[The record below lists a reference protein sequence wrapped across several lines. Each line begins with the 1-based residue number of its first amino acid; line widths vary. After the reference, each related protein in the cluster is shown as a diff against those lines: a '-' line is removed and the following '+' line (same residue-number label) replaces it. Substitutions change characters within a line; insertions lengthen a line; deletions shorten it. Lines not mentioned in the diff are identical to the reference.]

1 MTIDYRPCDV
11 VKLCHSCL
19 ISVKQARP
27 LEHVEYQEHYP
38 VDSLFIQTDAV
49 KFKQVIINL
58 LTNASKFTKEGH
70 IRLSF
75 SVDEG
80 KRLITLAIS
89 DTGIGVPKE
98 KAEAVFERF
107 VKLNQYVQ
115 GTGLGLS
122 LCRIIVERL
131 GGKIWLDT
139 SYTEG
144 ARFMFCIP
152 LTKVQKED
160 LAKDQR

>member
-1 MTIDYRPCDV
+1 M
-11 VKLCHSCL
+11 
-19 ISVKQARP
+19 
-27 LEHVEYQEHYP
+27 
-38 VDSLFIQTDAV
+38 
-49 KFKQVIINL
+49 IINL

-115 GTGLGLS
+115 GREVG
-122 LCRIIVERL
+122 R
-131 GGKIWLDT
+131 K
-139 SYTEG
+139 
-144 ARFMFCIP
+144 
-152 LTKVQKED
+152 D
-160 LAKDQR
+160 LARHFVYGGCEVYVLHSSDKGTERRFGGRPEIKIILCSMNDTLI